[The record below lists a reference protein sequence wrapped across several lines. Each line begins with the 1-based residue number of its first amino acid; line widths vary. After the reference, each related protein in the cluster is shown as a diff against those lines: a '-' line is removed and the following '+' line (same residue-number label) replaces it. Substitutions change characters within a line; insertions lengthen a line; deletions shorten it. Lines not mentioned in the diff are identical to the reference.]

1 MEVLSFFQH
10 VFKQRALEPWDR
22 EAIFVISRSIEAE
35 LRTFQQTIDDCI
47 LLVYQW
53 ISYAAQCERL
63 DVRVNFCL
71 ITAHM
76 TKIHNYIIQQYKI

>member
-47 LLVYQW
+47 LLVYQ
-53 ISYAAQCERL
+53 
-63 DVRVNFCL
+63 
-71 ITAHM
+71 
-76 TKIHNYIIQQYKI
+76 